1 MPNPSFKRR
10 RQMSVSSS
18 IGAAL
23 AWPFLLPGH
32 VVCDALGLRKV
43 DDLIPMLI
51 NSLVWTVVGICV
63 VAIVV

>member
-1 MPNPSFKRR
+1 
-10 RQMSVSSS
+10 MSAGSS

-23 AWPFLLPGH
+23 TWPFLLPGN
-32 VVCDALGLRKV
+32 VVCGALGLRRV
-43 DDLIPMLI
+43 GHDNLMPMLI